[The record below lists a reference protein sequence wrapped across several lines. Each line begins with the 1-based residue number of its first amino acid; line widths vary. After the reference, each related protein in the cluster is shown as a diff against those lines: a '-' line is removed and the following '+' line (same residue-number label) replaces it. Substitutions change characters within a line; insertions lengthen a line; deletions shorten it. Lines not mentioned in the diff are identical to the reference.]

1 VKALQRKKAEP
12 TPRAAPKRRRAV
24 GPNSN
29 AGLLRSLSD
38 EAYEVIKHRII
49 TCELKPGEYVNEA
62 SLSAELNLGRTPV
75 HQALGRLRLEGMV
88 EILPRKGVIVKPVS
102 LDEVL
107 QIIEVRLL
115 SEVHCAGLAAERAEG
130 RDIAEMESILKR
142 AEASAKS
149 RDIERMMLLDREF
162 HVVIARAAR
171 NAVLADIL
179 LKLHERSLRFWMI
192 SLTAPGH
199 HRAVQD
205 QHEAILSAIRGGD
218 PAAAQTAMRNHIESF
233 RKNIVQYV

>member
-1 VKALQRKKAEP
+1 VKVLRRKKAEP
-12 TPRAAPKRRRAV
+12 KPRAVAKLRRSIAA
-24 GPNSN
+24 NN
-29 AGLLRSLSD
+29 DAGLRRSLND

-49 TCELKPGEYVNEA
+49 TCALKPGEYVNEA

-115 SEVHCAGLAAERAEG
+115 SEVYCVGLAAERAEG
-130 RDIAEMESILKR
+130 KDIAEMEDILRR

-149 RDIERMMLLDREF
+149 RDIEQMMLLDREF
-162 HVVIARAAR
+162 HVVIARAAK

-205 QHEAILSAIRGGD
+205 QHEAILTAIRKGD
-218 PAAAQTAMRNHIESF
+218 PEAAQTAMRNHIESF
-233 RKNIVQYV
+233 RKNIAQYV